1 MVSPYTLAFIIIV
14 YVVLQLVLI
23 LSNKTKTA
31 FIISCIAI
39 FVIVVY
45 KITKVKNNVQSSRTL
60 KDEKDW
66 IPITLAKIDTQ
77 IQQEKDPTAL
87 QVLHT
92 RRKELTNML

>member
-1 MVSPYTLAFIIIV
+1 MVAPYTLAFILIV
-14 YVVLQLVLI
+14 YIVLQLVLI
-23 LSNKTKTA
+23 LSNKTKVA

-45 KITKVKNNVQSSRTL
+45 KVTKVKNNVQSSRTF

-92 RRKELTNML
+92 RRKQLTNSL